1 MRRLRLSMAAL
12 NSIYG
17 LFPGPQA
24 AERAT
29 NALRDAGVAPDKLL
43 VMSSE
48 PFEECSFAQADS
60 RTLMPWLAV
69 MGGLIGGAGGFALA
83 WYTQTAY
90 PQPMITGGMPLV
102 APWPT
107 GIVTYELTMMGA
119 IVATVITLLVSARL
133 PNWNPALYEPEV
145 SHGKVLIGVV
155 DPADEARAD
164 IENRLRR
171 AGAEKI
177 KSTGRFSSS

>member
-1 MRRLRLSMAAL
+1 MAVL
-12 NSIYG
+12 NSVYG
-17 LFPGPQA
+17 LFPGPHA
-24 AERAT
+24 AERGM
-29 NALRDAGVAPDKLL
+29 NALRDAGIASDKIL

-48 PFEECSFAQADS
+48 PFEEYSFAQGES

-69 MGGLIGGAGGFALA
+69 MGGFIGGVGGFVLA

-90 PQPMITGGMPLV
+90 PQHLITGGMPVV

-119 IVATVITLLVSARL
+119 VLTTVITLLISARL
-133 PNWNPALYEPEV
+133 PNWNPPLCEPEV

-155 DPADEARAD
+155 DPADEARGD
-164 IENRLRR
+164 IESRLRR

-177 KSTGRFSSS
+177 KATGRFST

>member
-1 MRRLRLSMAAL
+1 MASL

-17 LFPGPQA
+17 LFPGPHA
-24 AERAT
+24 AERAMS
-29 NALRDAGVAPDKLL
+29 ALRDAGVAPGKII

-48 PFEECSFAQADS
+48 PFEEYSFAQGES
-60 RTLMPWLAV
+60 RTLMPWIAV
-69 MGGLIGGAGGFALA
+69 LGGLVGGVGGFMLA

-119 IVATVITLLVSARL
+119 ILATVITLLVSARL
-133 PNWNPALYEPEV
+133 PNWSPALYEPEV
-145 SHGKVLIGVV
+145 SHGKVLIGVA
-155 DPADEARAD
+155 DPSDGARDD

-177 KSTGRFSSS
+177 KTTGRFSS

>member
-1 MRRLRLSMAAL
+1 MAAL
-12 NSIYG
+12 DSIYG
-17 LFPGPQA
+17 LFPGPHA
-24 AERAT
+24 AERAMFS
-29 NALRDAGVAPDKLL
+29 LRDAGIAPEKLI

-48 PFEECSFAQADS
+48 PFEEYSFAQGES

-69 MGGLIGGAGGFALA
+69 MGGVIGGVGGFVLA

-90 PQPMITGGMPLV
+90 PKPMITGGMPLL

-119 IVATVITLLVSARL
+119 IIATVITLLVSAKL
-133 PNWNPALYEPEV
+133 PNWKPALYEPEV

-155 DPADEARAD
+155 DPADDARED

-177 KSTGRFSSS
+177 KTTGRFAA

>member
-1 MRRLRLSMAAL
+1 MATL

-17 LFPGPQA
+17 LFPGPHA
-24 AERAT
+24 AERAM
-29 NALRDAGVAPDKLL
+29 NSLRDAGVSAEKIL

-48 PFEECSFAQADS
+48 PFEEYSFAQGEGKS
-60 RTLMPWLAV
+60 LMPWIAV
-69 MGGLIGGAGGFALA
+69 IGGLIGGICGFSLA
-83 WYTQTAY
+83 WFTQVAY
-90 PQPMITGGMPLV
+90 QPTLITGGMPGV

-119 IVATVITLLVSARL
+119 IVATIITLLVSTKL
-133 PNWNPALYEPEV
+133 PNWKPALYEPEV

-155 DPADEARAD
+155 DPSDEVRGD

-177 KSTGRFSSS
+177 KATGRFST